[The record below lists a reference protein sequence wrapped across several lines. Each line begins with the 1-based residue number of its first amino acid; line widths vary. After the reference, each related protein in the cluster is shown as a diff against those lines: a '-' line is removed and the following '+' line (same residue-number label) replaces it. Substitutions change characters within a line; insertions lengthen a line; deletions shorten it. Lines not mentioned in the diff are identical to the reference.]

1 MWASDDLCQILWPL
15 APKKLARARRLRII
29 ALGLPRTGT
38 NSLVVALQTLG
49 FHKVYHGFLHVD
61 DPHEC
66 VNWLSL
72 WARKQAGEC
81 LTAADFDAVL
91 GDCDALTDAPAVLF
105 AEELIKAYP
114 DAKVIV
120 NYREDIEAWHRS
132 VINTWSAAEERSGPA
147 WFMTLLSLFHPRMF
161 WLRIHEERITQSG
174 LFRGSY
180 RKHAKEA
187 YRDHYALLDRI
198 APKQHTLKWKVQ
210 DGWGP
215 LCEFLGKPVPNEPFP
230 NTNALD
236 EVLDRVVKSAT
247 KDGISAMIRLVTFVV
262 ALVAV
267 GVWYILWW

>member
-1 MWASDDLCQILWPL
+1 
-15 APKKLARARRLRII
+15 
-29 ALGLPRTGT
+29 
-38 NSLVVALQTLG
+38 VA
-49 FHKVYHGFLHVD
+49 KPD
-61 DPHEC
+61 
-66 VNWLSL
+66 
-72 WARKQAGEC
+72 
-81 LTAADFDAVL
+81 
-91 GDCDALTDAPAVLF
+91 
-105 AEELIKAYP
+105 P
-114 DAKVIV
+114 DAKIIV